1 MSDEISQ
8 IGSYFSNPA
17 DVAGAKLQGADQFS
31 GFGAGG
37 GGSASGSV
45 SGSLDSFGNPTAPSS
60 TTTGVPAVPGAAPFD
75 PAIFAVGGTN
85 TPPVDTLPTGYTPG
99 GGAAP
104 APAPVASAS
113 PSPIAGATAQSVAP
127 VSPDTTAAD
136 IQTAIGNQPPDML
149 GQGQNIAAPKA
160 GGGTGI
166 FDFLSK
172 NVLGPAKEIAPLA
185 SLGAGAYG
193 LINQVARPGG
203 VSALSPLQQEQL
215 NMLQQNQQ
223 TAQQYIQGNIPDSQA
238 QTIQSGV
245 NAQVNNIKAKYAQMG
260 MTGSTAES
268 QDIAAAQQQ
277 GQVQLAQAQQAMIRT
292 GAAMLGLPVNQIGQL
307 TEQQIAQDE
316 SFSNALAS
324 FAGALSGNPP
334 QQTKAA

>member
-1 MSDEISQ
+1 MCGENSSLASFF
-8 IGSYFSNPA
+8 GPA
-17 DVAGAKLQGADQFS
+17 ADTAGAGLQGGDPFGGFS
-31 GFGAGG
+31 GGFAQGG
-37 GGSASGSV
+37 QNAVLAS
-45 SGSLDSFGNPTAPSS
+45 SGVPNAFPSS
-60 TTTGVPAVPGAAPFD
+60 SAGVPAVTGAGGYDYGSQAITPGN
-75 PAIFAVGGTN
+75 AI
-85 TPPVDTLPTGYTPG
+85 DTLPAGYTPG
-99 GGAAP
+99 GGATPSVPVAP
-104 APAPVASAS
+104 A

-136 IQTAIGNQPPDML
+136 IQTAIGNQPPDTL

-160 GGGTGI
+160 GSGTGI

-193 LINQVARPGG
+193 LINQIARPGG
-203 VSALSPLQQEQL
+203 VEALSPLQQQQL

-223 TAQQYIQGNIPDSQA
+223 TAQQYIQGNVPDSQA

-245 NAQVNNIKAKYAQMG
+245 GAQVNNIKAKYAQMG

-307 TEQQIAQDE
+307 TAQQMAQDE

-334 QQTKAA
+334 QQPKAA